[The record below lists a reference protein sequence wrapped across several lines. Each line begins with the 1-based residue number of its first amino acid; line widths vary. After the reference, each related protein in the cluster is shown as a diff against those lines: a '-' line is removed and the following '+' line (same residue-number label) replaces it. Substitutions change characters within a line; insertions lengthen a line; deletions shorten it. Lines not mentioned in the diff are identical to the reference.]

1 MNNRHVLA
9 AIAGVAAV
17 VILAYSPSLSNQFV
31 NWDDDAHLLENPFV
45 QSFSLR
51 EIFTT
56 TVNRIYI
63 PLTSLSFATEYHFF
77 KVNPF
82 IYHLDNLLLHLAV
95 TVMALLFGLRCG
107 LSVPAA
113 GLAAL
118 IFGLHPAHVESVA
131 WVTERKDVLYAFFY
145 MLAIL
150 CYLDHLRALKE
161 SSAYRRGWAFGLTLI
176 FGFLS
181 ILAKPSALSLP
192 WILFLLDWFFRRK
205 LTVRSCVEKAYC
217 GLAVFP
223 VAWGTYAL
231 LMHTQV
237 VKFPESVLIGIWC
250 FVFYIQKMF
259 YPDYSVLVYHLP
271 APVALTNPAY
281 AVSVLVFV
289 VLLASLWCFRRN
301 RLFVFA
307 NLFYILSIFFLLRA
321 DHNVGLNVVGDRFL
335 YLPMLGWCMFLGDFC
350 VNLWTRY
357 RNSFTVRTA
366 FLLAGTAVLSFLFF
380 QTARQCRVWYNGAS
394 LWEHQL
400 RYQGQAATA
409 LIYNKIAQ
417 AYMQEPDF
425 ADNPA
430 RVESAEDYLR
440 KAIAIKP
447 DYAQAY
453 FHLGQLALRKE
464 DFVPAR
470 IYFKKTIEL
479 DGKHFD
485 AYFQLGRLYD
495 RGGQYDLAI
504 EVFRKAIE
512 AEPDHE
518 GMYRQILN
526 FYEQTA
532 ALDPQVYGQEW
543 KSLSG
548 QYNRRFRMS
557 K

>member
-237 VKFPESVLIGIWC
+237 IKFPESVLIGIWC

-289 VLLASLWCFRRN
+289 DLLASLWCFRRN

-321 DHNVGLNVVGDRFL
+321 DYNVGLNVVGDRFL
-335 YLPMLGWCMFLGDFC
+335 YLPMLGWCMFLGDFSAK
-350 VNLWTRY
+350 LWARY
-357 RNSFTVRTA
+357 RTITIARTA
-366 FLLAGTAVLSFLFF
+366 FLFMGTAVVSFLFF
-380 QTARQCRVWYNGAS
+380 QTARQSRVWYNGVS

-400 RYQGQAATA
+400 RHQSQAATA
-409 LIYNKIAQ
+409 LIYNKLAQ
-417 AYMQEPDF
+417 AYMQESGFED
-425 ADNPA
+425 DSGKIQI
-430 RVESAEDYLR
+430 VEDYLH

-453 FHLGQLALRKE
+453 FHLGQLAERRGDVSL
-464 DFVPAR
+464 AR
-470 IYFKKTIEL
+470 IYFNRTIEL
-479 DGKHFD
+479 DGGHFD
-485 AYFQLGRLYD
+485 AYFQLGLLHD
-495 RGGQYDLAI
+495 REGQYTQATKAFNQAI
-504 EVFRKAIE
+504 VIS
-512 AEPDHE
+512 PDHE
-518 GMYRQILN
+518 GMYLQILD
-526 FYEQTA
+526 FYDKAIA
-532 ALDPQVYGQEW
+532 AGPQAYQQERDTLT
-543 KSLSG
+543 KK
-548 QYNRRFRMS
+548 YFDRFG
-557 K
+557 KYP

>member
-9 AIAGVAAV
+9 AVAGVAAV
-17 VILAYSPSLSNQFV
+17 VLLAYSPSLNNQFV
-31 NWDDDAHLLENPFV
+31 NWDDDAHLLDNPFV
-45 QSFSLR
+45 QSFSFP

-56 TVNRIYI
+56 TVNGIYI
-63 PLTSLSFATEYHFF
+63 PLTSLSFALEYHFF
-77 KVNPF
+77 KADPF

-95 TVMALLFGLRCG
+95 TVMVLLFGLRCG

-145 MLAIL
+145 MSALL
-150 CYLDHLRALKE
+150 YYRRHLRRLKQGT
-161 SSAYRRGWAFGLTLI
+161 AHRRGWEFWLTLI
-176 FGFLS
+176 SGFLS
-181 ILAKPSALSLP
+181 VLAKPMALSLP
-192 WILFLLDWFFRRK
+192 LVLFLLDWFFRRK
-205 LTVRSCVEKAYC
+205 LTIRSCVEKIYC

-223 VAWGTYAL
+223 VVWVTY
-231 LMHTQV
+231 
-237 VKFPESVLIGIWC
+237 VLQMRTPVIQLPDSILIWIWC

-259 YPDYSVLVYHLP
+259 FPDYFVPIYHLP
-271 APVALTNPAY
+271 APVALTNPSY
-281 AVSVLVFV
+281 VSAVFLFV
-289 VLLASLWCFRRN
+289 VFWASLWYFRKN

-307 NLFYILSIFFLLRA
+307 ALFYILSIFFLPRLDHSA
-321 DHNVGLNVVGDRFL
+321 DINVVGDRFL
-335 YLPMLGWCMFLGDFC
+335 YLPMLGWCMFLGGFC

-357 RNSFTVRTA
+357 RNSFIVRTA

-453 FHLGQLALRKE
+453 FHLGQLAMRKE
-464 DFVPAR
+464 DFVLAR
-470 IYFKKTIEL
+470 IYFKKTIAL